1 VQCIK
6 TAYTALHVFFF
17 FFSQIEAILG
27 GEDVEAMMA
36 GSDLPNDPE
45 VLQMVIE
52 SSQAEVANLQ
62 ANIAEE
68 DRKMERYRVRYSMF
82 KILKNCLTWSLI

>member
-1 VQCIK
+1 M
-6 TAYTALHVFFF
+6 
-17 FFSQIEAILG
+17 FSQIEAILG

-62 ANIAEE
+62 ANITEE
-68 DRKMERYRVRYSMF
+68 DKKMEQYRVR
-82 KILKNCLTWSLI
+82 CLHMSNTWDLHDTVTDTLVCQQFVWA

>member
-1 VQCIK
+1 V
-6 TAYTALHVFFF
+6 
-17 FFSQIEAILG
+17 G

-62 ANIAEE
+62 ANISQE
-68 DRKMERYRVRYSMF
+68 DQKMEQYRVRVYV
-82 KILKNCLTWSLI
+82 ICGCCLNSRCNKVVLLMRS

>member
-1 VQCIK
+1 M
-6 TAYTALHVFFF
+6 
-17 FFSQIEAILG
+17 G

-36 GSDLPNDPE
+36 GSDLPSDPD

-62 ANIAEE
+62 ANITEE
-68 DRKMERYRVRYSMF
+68 DRKMEQYRVC
-82 KILKNCLTWSLI
+82 CLSHAIKLECRFSTSQ